1 MEAFMSIILTPELK
15 QEYEN
20 LFATC
25 QIKADKEQ
33 AVNRIATKVVAN
45 RPRYEVVQAATG
57 VPWFVVGAIH
67 NLEASLNFKTHLH
80 NGDPLT
86 AKTVHVPK
94 GRPPGT
100 PPFRW
105 EDSAI
110 DALQFDHLTNVPEWT
125 LSMALFKLEGFNGFG
140 YRTRHPEVLT
150 PYLWSFSNHYTKGKF
165 ASDSK
170 FDPNLV
176 SNQCG
181 AAVLFKQ
188 LTDQGLIQL
197 PLV

>member
-1 MEAFMSIILTPELK
+1 MAITLTPKLK
-15 QEYEN
+15 KEYET

-25 QIKADKEQ
+25 VINPSKQ
-33 AVNRIATKVVAN
+33 AAVDTIRKKIVDNRH
-45 RPRYEVVQAATG
+45 RYEEVEGVTG
-57 VPWFVVGAIH
+57 VPWYVVAVIH
-67 NLEASLNFKTHLH
+67 SLEGSLNFKTHLH

-105 EDSAI
+105 EDSAV
-110 DALQFDHLTNVPEWT
+110 DALKFDNMTGVRKWT
-125 LSMALFKLEGFNGFG
+125 LAVILFKLEGFNGFG

-165 ASDSK
+165 TGDRK
-170 FDPNLV
+170 FDPNAV
-176 SNQCG
+176 SKQCG
-181 AAVLFKQ
+181 AAVILQSLSAEKII
-188 LTDQGLIQL
+188 DS
-197 PLV
+197 PLS